1 MMQVAEAANYAT
13 CDLRT
18 ETMIIDIIFLFIL
31 ALAAFKG
38 FRQGLVL
45 AAFSFAAFFIG
56 LAAAIKLS
64 AMVAVWLEES
74 FQKPSAWW
82 PFLAFALVLLIVS
95 GLVRAAAALV
105 SKTLDLVMLGWIN
118 KLGGFLLYAIL
129 YTLIFSVVL
138 FYYDQMAHIAAD
150 TRERSFIYSYIEP
163 WGEWTMNALGKWIP
177 QLKDVFHD
185 MERFFEKVGTDL
197 TN

>member
-1 MMQVAEAANYAT
+1 MLRSKNMM
-13 CDLRT
+13 
-18 ETMIIDIIFLFIL
+18 IDIVFLVIL
-31 ALAAFKG
+31 AMAAFKG

-64 AMVAVWLEES
+64 ALVAVWLEES

-82 PFLAFALVLLIVS
+82 PFLAFALVLLLVS
-95 GLVRAAAALV
+95 GLVRAAASV
-105 SKTLDLVMLGWIN
+105 ISRTLDLVMLGWIN
-118 KLGGFLLYAIL
+118 KLGGFLLYAIM

-138 FYYDQMAHIAAD
+138 FYYDQMMHIAAD
-150 TRERSFIYSYIEP
+150 TKESSFVYSYIEP

-177 QLKDVFHD
+177 QLKDVFQD
-185 MERFFEKVGTDL
+185 MERFFEKVGKDL
-197 TN
+197 SN